1 MITFRQK
8 EFGAKVR
15 AVKEMVKKSP
25 VLVTST
31 GTLVLSGANLGVNVS
46 RQKKDEAYQKEHLQA
61 TKDLTNAM
69 SGATDSINKT
79 SQEMIKFREKKEEPK
94 TTPTI
99 FGKRKL
105 FSR

>member
-1 MITFRQK
+1 MIKFRQK
-8 EFGAKVR
+8 EFGAKVK
-15 AVKEMVKKSP
+15 AVKEMVNKSP

-31 GTLVLSGANLGVNVS
+31 GTLILSGANLGVNLK
-46 RQKKDEAYQKEHLQA
+46 RQKKDEVYQKEHLQA
-61 TKDLTNAM
+61 MKDLTHAM

-94 TTPTI
+94 STATI

>member
-1 MITFRQK
+1 M
-8 EFGAKVR
+8 
-15 AVKEMVKKSP
+15 
-25 VLVTST
+25 
-31 GTLVLSGANLGVNVS
+31 
-46 RQKKDEAYQKEHLQA
+46 
-61 TKDLTNAM
+61 KDLTKAM